1 MSKEALIG
9 LASIVV
15 IVVLGGI
22 VLTTDGESTSS
33 VDDRPTTTN
42 ATSSDGLTKNL
53 ITARHQYNPD
63 QSLHIIAGE
72 TDVPTPCHILDTE
85 VDIGESQPEQ
95 VSVNFTANVDD
106 SDQVCAQVITPAR
119 FKVTFE
125 ASENAEISG
134 TYNGEPVELNL
145 LEVGPDENL
154 EEFQVYTKG

>member
-22 VLTTDGESTSS
+22 VLTTGGENTSS
-33 VDDRPTTTN
+33 VDNRSTTTD
-42 ATSSDGLTKNL
+42 ATSSADLTKNL
-53 ITARHQYNPD
+53 ITAKHQYNPD

-72 TDVPTPCHILDTE
+72 TDVPTPCHILNTE
-85 VDIGESQPEQ
+85 VNVNESQPEQ
-95 VSVNFTANVDD
+95 ANISFTANVEDG
-106 SDQVCAQVITPAR
+106 DQVCAQVITPAR
-119 FKVTFE
+119 FKVTFQ
-125 ASENAEISG
+125 ASENAEISA

-145 LEVGPDENL
+145 LEVDPDEDL